1 MLGLFWTMCSAQSVC
16 GFLFVLGFFCVPFF
30 SPDCAEVDIVSRPL
44 PLYCSFCGSL
54 WECRE
59 EYTHPLCFLESP
71 AGVASSE
78 NIVYWRLC
86 QNKNPQRGR
95 RGAEELCLCVYTA
108 LYSVH
113 LHFFYFS
120 LRLGVDLT
128 LFYFLELPFLFNMKC
143 TFILFRIIKHSPLNC
158 SELQLGLVLQSV
170 IKHKCH
176 LWAFN

>member
-1 MLGLFWTMCSAQSVC
+1 MQTCINLITNKEYAVKVSTPSFVFMLGLFWTMCSAQGAC
-16 GFLFVLGFFCVPFF
+16 GLLFVLGFFCVPFF
-30 SPDCAEVDIVSRPL
+30 SPDCAEVDIVSSPL
-44 PLYCSFCGSL
+44 PLLFSFCGSL

-59 EYTHPLCFLESP
+59 EYTHPLYLPELP

-95 RGAEELCLCVYTA
+95 RGAEELRLCVYTA

-120 LRLGVDLT
+120 SPGWVWT
-128 LFYFLELPFLFNMKC
+128 CFTSWNFPFC
-143 TFILFRIIKHSPLNC
+143 
-158 SELQLGLVLQSV
+158 V
-170 IKHKCH
+170 I
-176 LWAFN
+176 